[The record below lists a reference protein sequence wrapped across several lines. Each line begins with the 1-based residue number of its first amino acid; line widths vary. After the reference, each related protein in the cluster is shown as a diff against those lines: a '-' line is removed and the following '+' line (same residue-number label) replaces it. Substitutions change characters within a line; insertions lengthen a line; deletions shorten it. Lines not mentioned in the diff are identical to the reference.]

1 MEDHNLNPEL
11 DRHRHL
17 QQIGAKLRDIRMAK
31 GISLEAVATQTLIS
45 QRLLLAIETGNLEE
59 LPEPFYTRA
68 LIEKYARAIGATKEL
83 DLGLIDDLTVEQS
96 AVKTPTTNRKYLIN
110 FQLRSL
116 HLYLLYILLVGI
128 SVKAITTFVERPVIV
143 NETIP
148 ESQPSVDTAAKEN
161 DPSIHSN
168 KSNSLPQFVSQSTKS
183 DSVMVGINLQE
194 RCWLKVMV
202 DGEVAF
208 EGILPKGTQRT
219 WTGKEQVTIRAGNAG
234 GVTIAFNNGPQKILG
249 EPGKVEEVTYTV
261 N

>member
-11 DRHRHL
+11 DRHRNL
-17 QQIGAKLRDIRMAK
+17 QQIGAKLHDIRTAK
-31 GISLEAVATQTLIS
+31 NIPLETVANQTLIS
-45 QRLLLAIETGNLEE
+45 QRLLIAIETGNLEE
-59 LPEPFYTRA
+59 LPEPFYTKA
-68 LIEKYARAIGATKEL
+68 LIQKYARAIGAKNL
-83 DLGLIDDLTVEQS
+83 DLNLIDDLAVEQS
-96 AVKTPTTNRKYLIN
+96 AVTTPTTNRKYLIN

-148 ESQPSVDTAAKEN
+148 KPQQPVDTAAKEN
-161 DPSIHSN
+161 DPNIQSN

-208 EGILPKGTQRT
+208 EGILPQGTQRT

-234 GVTIAFNNGPQKILG
+234 GVTIAFNNGPRKILG
-249 EPGKVEEVTYTV
+249 EPGKVEEVTYTL